1 MNQFLVLRIANPYSW
16 VITGADGG
24 RLGPVATGNLEDA
37 AAIAKERQVVAI
49 APGSSVTLARPELP
63 VRSGAQLAQ
72 VLRTAASGVARFV
85 ADRTGGG
92 PGESPREGG
101 G

>member
-1 MNQFLVLRIANPYSW
+1 VLAENREMIELLE
-16 VITGADGG
+16 
-24 RLGPVATGNLEDA
+24 RLGPAREID
-37 AAIAKERQVVAI
+37 RR
-49 APGSSVTLARPELP
+49 PGTVELAVDIPPPEEGI
-63 VRSGAQLAQ
+63 GAQLAQ